1 MVIEKEQNLERS
13 YDIYS
18 RLLKERIIFVTSE
31 IETEMSNI
39 IIAQLLYLQH
49 EDPKKEIQMYINS
62 PGGQVSATL
71 AILDTMEYITAPV
84 STICI
89 GMAASGAAVLLSAGE
104 KGRRFALPNSEIMI
118 HQPLSRGIG
127 GQASDIEISAKQ
139 ILKSKKLLN
148 TILAKNTKKT
158 VTQLEKDTDRDHWL
172 DTKEAVAYGIVD
184 KIISKC

>member
-31 IETEMSNI
+31 IETEMANT

-71 AILDTMEYITAPV
+71 AILDTMEYISAPV

-89 GMAASGAAVLLSAGE
+89 GMAASGAAVLLSAGA
-104 KGRRFALPNSEIMI
+104 KNRRFVLPNAEIMI
-118 HQPLSRGIG
+118 HQVLAHGIG
-127 GQASDIEISAKQ
+127 GQASDIEISARQ
-139 ILKSKKLLN
+139 IIKSKKILN
-148 TILAKNTKKT
+148 SILAKNTKKT
-158 VTQLEKDTDRDHWL
+158 VAQLEKDTDRDHWL
-172 DTKEAVAYGIVD
+172 DASEAIKYGIVD
-184 KIISKC
+184 KVIEKC